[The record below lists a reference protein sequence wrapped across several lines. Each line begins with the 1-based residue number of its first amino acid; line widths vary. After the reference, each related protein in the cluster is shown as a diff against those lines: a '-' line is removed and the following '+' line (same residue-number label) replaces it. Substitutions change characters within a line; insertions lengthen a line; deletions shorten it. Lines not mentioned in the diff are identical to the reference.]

1 METEFERLELLYQR
15 GVLKLASSR
24 AARQII
30 DLIDNGE
37 PAARELELLIMRDPG
52 LAAEF
57 LKVIGHQLPE
67 VSSSSS
73 NLIRSAIVKMG
84 VRAVRNLTVA
94 LHLRSTLSEIDPDL
108 GFNLERYGRWVLAVG
123 ILAAFVYRRHPDAA
137 NSAWPSGEL
146 ISASEISC
154 LGLGLMPLFAPSSFT
169 RLARI
174 ASRNRESLSTAF
186 EKAYG
191 AMPQQLATS
200 AISSWKLPHDYCEAL
215 TPFDRVD
222 PGSSHYLAACSI
234 AFAHKLAE
242 EGGYGMETWPVEKRP
257 GGLLSLE
264 FSMSDEEQTALLQL
278 LETHVDRAMDSWSV
292 PSRPETKA
300 A

>member
-1 METEFERLELLYQR
+1 MENEFERLELLYQR
-15 GVLKLASSR
+15 GVLKLASSQ

-67 VSSSSS
+67 VTSSSS

-84 VRAVRNLTVA
+84 FRAVRNLTVA
-94 LHLRSTLSEIDPDL
+94 LHLRSMLSEVDRSVGFDP
-108 GFNLERYGRWVLAVG
+108 ERYGRWVLAVG
-123 ILAAFVYRRHPDAA
+123 MLAAFLYRRHPDA
-137 NSAWPSGEL
+137 NSSAWPTGEL

-154 LGLGLMPLFAPSSFT
+154 LGLGLMPLFAPSSFS

-174 ASRNRESLSTAF
+174 AARNGKSLSAEF
-186 EKAYG
+186 EEAYG
-191 AMPQQLATS
+191 APPVRLATS
-200 AISSWKLPHDYCEAL
+200 AIAAWKLPQDYCDVL
-215 TPFDRVD
+215 TPCDQID
-222 PGSSHYLAACSI
+222 PRSSHYLAACSI

-242 EGGYGMETWPVEKRP
+242 EGGYGLETWPVEKRP

-264 FSMSDEEQTALLQL
+264 FSVSDDEQAALLRL
-278 LETHVDRAMDSWSV
+278 LETHVDRAMESWNVPMGPDSK
-292 PSRPETKA
+292 TA
-300 A
+300 